1 MTAKKTTRP
10 AAKPAKPEAKTF
22 EHRAPSMPR
31 LQATARP
38 APAAEPAAEEEAAAG
53 PELANRLSDKDVILR
68 LVEVLKGL

>member
-22 EHRAPSMPR
+22 EQRAPSMPR
-31 LQATARP
+31 LQATRP
-38 APAAEPAAEEEAAAG
+38 APAAEPDADDVASPL
-53 PELANRLSDKDVILR
+53 PETRLSDKDVILR

>member
-22 EHRAPSMPR
+22 EQRAPSMPR
-31 LQATARP
+31 LQAAARP
-38 APAAEPAAEEEAAAG
+38 APEPDAEEETES
-53 PELANRLSDKDVILR
+53 PDMANRLSDKDVILR